1 MTENTEFAKF
11 LISTKYCDKDNPE
24 IQALTSELVKS
35 CNGDIRCCAIN
46 IFNWVR
52 DEIKYGFDF
61 WNVKAS
67 ETLHKKM
74 GMCANKTNLQV
85 AMLRSA
91 GIPAGYMVLRI
102 KKEAIKVI
110 ANKEI
115 YEKSLDAIVHVYC
128 CVLINGEWISAD
140 ASVDRE
146 LYEAAYINVPDWDY
160 IEWDGQNHIQISDNY
175 IMDVSVPYA
184 NIDDF
189 MDMPH
194 RFLTQ
199 DILDR
204 ANDYIEKLRK
214 KTRSLVYNV

>member
-1 MTENTEFAKF
+1 MIENEETSKF

-24 IQALTSELVKS
+24 IQALTNELVKS
-35 CNGDIRCCAIN
+35 CNGDTRCCAVK

-67 ETLHKKM
+67 ETLRKKM

-110 ANKEI
+110 ANEEI

-128 CVLINGEWISAD
+128 CVLIDGEWISAD

-214 KTRSLVYNV
+214 KSRSLVYNV

>member
-1 MTENTEFAKF
+1 MAKNDEIAEFLA
-11 LISTKYCDKDNPE
+11 STKYCDKDNQE
-24 IQALTSELVKS
+24 IKLLTNELIRP
-35 CNGDIRCCAIN
+35 CNGDVRCSAIR

-67 ETLHKKM
+67 ETLRKRM

-102 KKEAIKVI
+102 KKEALKTI
-110 ANKEI
+110 ANDEI
-115 YEKSLDAIVHVYC
+115 YERSLDAIVHVYC
-128 CVLINGEWISAD
+128 CVLINNDWISAD

-160 IEWDGQNHIQISDNY
+160 VEWTGQNHIQISDSY
-175 IMDVSVPYA
+175 IIDVSVPYA

-214 KTRSLVYNV
+214 KTRSLICNV